1 MNNHKVAVKPR
12 CIEEQTAPDISR
24 IGKRPG
30 AVELAYEKNRNN
42 EIGLIRNEAR
52 RVGNEE

>member
-24 IGKRPG
+24 IRKRPG